1 MLDVSVSY
9 NRYKFV
15 GFEFLTWLWFLIEN
29 HQDDLRKMEGGLDS
43 LDIGNRIVI
52 ENQLH
57 DAKESVTIKGDDVGF
72 EEGILALRKGGVVTE
87 INLVY
92 QAGDQEW
99 RFSVKGESFNIA
111 NLKTP
116 ETGAVEKE
124 EDVEGAI
131 LEKVY
136 LYEKMV
142 HFLDNAY
149 EQFLHLRLS
158 EDWNGKIVPRMKK
171 WIDLK

>member
-29 HQDDLRKMEGGLDS
+29 HQDDLRGMEEGLDS
-43 LDIGNRIVI
+43 LDVGNRIVI

-57 DAKESVTIKGDDVGF
+57 DAKESVTIKGDDIGL
-72 EEGILALRKGGVVTE
+72 EEGILALRKGAVVTE
-87 INLVY
+87 MNLVY
-92 QAGDQEW
+92 QSGEQEW
-99 RFSVKGESFNIA
+99 RFTIKGESFNLG

-116 ETGAVEKE
+116 ETGPMETGD
-124 EDVEGAI
+124 DVEGAL
-131 LEKVY
+131 LEKIY

-142 HFLDNAY
+142 HFLDNIY
-149 EQFLHLRLS
+149 GRFLRLRLS
-158 EDWNGKIVPRMKK
+158 GDWNGKIVPRIKN
-171 WIDLK
+171 WIHS